1 MDTASFRTLFA
12 YNAWANA
19 RVLVAAA
26 ELSPEQFTTLA
37 GLSHGSVRGT
47 LVHVFGTEWMWR
59 QRYQQ
64 GVSPPALPDE
74 TAYPTLVAIREWA
87 DDEAAAV
94 RSFLAGLDDA
104 ALAAPVRYTNTRGS
118 AFATPLWQILTH
130 VVNHGTQFR
139 SEAAVALSQAG
150 HSPGDLDFIAFVRS
164 QLQGNTNA

>member
-1 MDTASFRTLFA
+1 MDSASFRTLFD

-19 RVLVAAA
+19 RVLAAA
-26 ELSPEQFTTLA
+26 AGLSAEQFAAPA

-47 LVHVFGTEWMWR
+47 LVHVLGTEWMWR

-64 GVSPPALPDE
+64 GVSPPTLPDE
-74 TAYPTLVAIREWA
+74 AAYPTLAAIQQWA

-94 RSFLAGLDDA
+94 RSFLASLDNA
-104 ALAAPVRYTNTRGS
+104 ALAAPVHYTNTRGS

-150 HSPGDLDFIAFVRS
+150 HSPGDLDVIAFVRS
-164 QLQGNTNA
+164 HPQGTTNA